1 MQTTKKTLILS
12 SPFGMVGMA
21 TFTVCGNSVRT
32 EISLPKKDGYKIVI
46 LGDKRY
52 EFDMVLARSYF
63 TLPMQDADKIA
74 VEVYEQGVLFCK
86 GGEGEKREEFQA
98 SQANESEERESE
110 IEEAITYM
118 DDAVATENYYP
129 SSVKVVSV
137 DGKNE
142 AVLLSRKLN
151 DYIENSSEGLFV
163 CKIRKE
169 EKQEQKEEVR
179 RVKTGSVFM
188 KKPFDYD
195 EVASTVFP
203 ALDTSFSRR
212 AYYFEQVKDKID
224 ALFSVGVRDKNLE
237 AHMPDSKWVR
247 IEYSHS
253 RFYVV
258 GLIGGSGDIPDYI
271 CYGLPATY
279 SSVPP
284 SSLGRDA
291 RWTPLDVKKPQGEGY
306 WLLFQSAKS
315 GETIRSE

>member
-1 MQTTKKTLILS
+1 MQITKKTLILS

-21 TFTVCGNSVRT
+21 TFTACGNSVRA
-32 EISLPKKDGYKIVI
+32 EISLPKKNGCKIVI
-46 LGDKRY
+46 TGDKRY

-63 TLPMQDADKIA
+63 TLPLQDVDKIA
-74 VEVYEQGVLFCK
+74 VEVYEKGVLFCK
-86 GGEGEKREEFQA
+86 GGEGEKREEYQD
-98 SQANESEERESE
+98 SKTDEGKESESEEV
-110 IEEAITYM
+110 EAVTYM
-118 DDAVATENYYP
+118 DDAIASENFYP
-129 SSVKVVSV
+129 SSIKVVSV

-151 DYIENSSEGLFV
+151 DYLENSSEGLFV
-163 CKIRKE
+163 CKIKKEEKVERKE
-169 EKQEQKEEVR
+169 EERK
-179 RVKTGSVFM
+179 VKIGSVFM

-203 ALDTSFSRR
+203 ALDVNFSRR
-212 AYYFEQVKDKID
+212 AYYFEQVKDKMD
-224 ALFSVGVRDKNLE
+224 ALFLAGTRDKDLE
-237 AHMPDSKWVR
+237 ALMPDSRWVR

-253 RFYVV
+253 HFYVV
-258 GLIGGSGDIPDYI
+258 GLIGGKGSVPDYI

-279 SSVPP
+279 SSDPP
-284 SSLGRDA
+284 TSLGRDA